1 MRYTLKDYQA
11 EAVRDVLRNLERARD
26 SYHRFGAL
34 SQFSLTA
41 TTGAGKTVMAAAV
54 IEALFF
60 GSDEFDMA
68 PDPGAVVLWFSDDPA
83 LNEQSRARIQAAAS
97 ELDFRLRVVPT
108 TFSEPS
114 FRPGNVYFLNTQK
127 LSRNSRLVK
136 GALEPTNGEILLP
149 GLEPRPDEVQS
160 SIYDTITNTVA
171 NEDLTLYLVLDEA
184 HRGMGTGASD
194 RSTIVQRLIN
204 GQGVVPPM
212 PVVFGISAT
221 VERFEAAMKDAKG
234 RDALPPVMVD
244 SALVQASGLLKDD
257 IALFI
262 PAEAGAFETVLLTEA
277 VVKVKISS
285 MTWEAYA
292 REQGDVEIVQPLLV
306 VQVGDRPSQETLT
319 RTLHTIYEA
328 WPMLGYD
335 AVANVFGEHTDLT
348 VGQHVVPYIEP
359 QRVQDATHV
368 RVLLAKS
375 AISTGWDCPRAEVLV
390 SFRPAKD
397 RTHIT
402 QLLGRMMRTPLARRI
417 PGNELLNSV
426 DCLLPLF
433 DGKTATGVAELLIK
447 GATSKDSDDGDDA
460 GGGLGRRVL
469 FDPISLY
476 PNPAID
482 KVVWERFATIPSVTI
497 PKKNVKPIR
506 RLTALATALSKD
518 RLVESAVEKAH
529 EQLHAVI
536 DGREVQYREKVDKA
550 RQDVLTMEGEEVR
563 GRLGGGLS
571 YRAFSVSADP
581 RAIEDYYRSATRVL
595 SPSLCASYVDHLIGP
610 DGDEDDLLEAHITV
624 ASLGRVPEIVQAVE
638 AEADALARR
647 WLTQSRIARKGLSDE
662 RQAEYD
668 VLEAMSSTPEPIY
681 LTAPRAAQ
689 GETKVRH
696 ADGSEEDLPTR
707 PMHLMAAEDGT
718 VPITLNEWEC
728 SVLDSE
734 AAQPGF
740 KGWYRNPGRAAKES
754 LAVAFKDEVGD
765 WKALRPDFI
774 FFGTSHDGQIVVDLV
789 DPHGHHLSD
798 ALPKLRGLAD
808 FAERFA
814 DDFRRVESVAE
825 TSGTLRVLDVTKTN
839 VRQAIRDAQS
849 AKALYES
856 ELASDY

>member
-26 SYHRFGAL
+26 SYRRYGAL

-54 IEALFF
+54 IESLFF
-60 GSDEFDMA
+60 GNDEFDFTG
-68 PDPGAVVLWFSDDPA
+68 DPGAVVLWFSDDPA

-97 ELDFRLRVVPT
+97 ELDHRLRVVST
-108 TFSEPS
+108 TFSEPT
-114 FRPGNVYFLNTQK
+114 FQPGNVYFLNTQK
-127 LSRNSRLVK
+127 LSKNSRLVK
-136 GALEPTNGEILLP
+136 GAPEVNGEDVIP

-160 SIYDTITNTVA
+160 SIYDTITNTIT
-171 NEDLTLYLVLDEA
+171 NKDLTLYLVLDEA
-184 HRGMGTGASD
+184 HRGMRTRA
-194 RSTIVQRLIN
+194 RERFTIVQRLIN
-204 GQGVVPPM
+204 GQGRVPAM

-221 VERFEAAMKDAKG
+221 VERFEATMKDVKG
-234 RDALPPVMVD
+234 RDALPSVQVD

-257 IALFI
+257 IVLSI
-262 PAEAGAFETVLLTEA
+262 PSEDGAFETVLLTKA
-277 VVKVKISS
+277 VEKIKASERA
-285 MTWEAYA
+285 WNDYA
-292 REQGDVEIVQPLLV
+292 REQGEAEAVCPLMV
-306 VQVGDRPSQETLT
+306 VQVGDKPSHEDLT
-319 RTLHTIYEA
+319 RTLDTIYEA
-328 WPMLGYD
+328 WPDLPYD
-335 AVANVFGEHTDLT
+335 AVANVFGEHADLT
-348 VGQHVVPYIEP
+348 VGQQVVPYIEP
-359 QRVQDATHV
+359 QRVQETTYV

-426 DCLLPLF
+426 DCMLPLF
-433 DGKTATGVAELLIK
+433 DRKTATAVAELLMK
-447 GATSKDSDDGDDA
+447 GATSKDADEGEDS

-469 FDPISLY
+469 FDPIPLY
-476 PNPAID
+476 ANPAIAQA
-482 KVVWERFATIPSVTI
+482 VWERFSTIPSVTI

-518 RLVESAVEKAH
+518 HLIDEAVEQAYKH
-529 EQLHAVI
+529 LHAVL
-536 DGREVQYREKVDKA
+536 DGRTVQYREKIAKA
-550 RQDVLTMEGEEVR
+550 REDVLTMEGEEVR
-563 GRLGGGLS
+563 GRIGGGLS

-581 RAIEDYYRSATRVL
+581 RAIEDYYRTSTRVL
-595 SPSLCASYVDHLIGP
+595 SPALCASYVDHLVGP
-610 DGDEDDLLEAHITV
+610 GGDEDELLEAHITV
-624 ASLGRVPEIVQAVE
+624 ASLGRVPEIAQAVE
-638 AEADALARR
+638 TEADALARD
-647 WLTQSRIARKGLSDE
+647 WLTRTRVARKGLTDE

-668 VLEAMSSTPEPIY
+668 RLESMSTAPEPIS
-681 LTAPRAAQ
+681 LTTPKNGQ
-689 GETKVRH
+689 VDTKVRH
-696 ADGSEEDLPTR
+696 PDGTEEDLPIR
-707 PMHLMAAEDGT
+707 EMHLLASAEGT
-718 VPITLNEWEC
+718 VPIALNEWERK
-728 SVLDSE
+728 VLDSE

-740 KGWYRNPGRAAKES
+740 QGWYRNPERAAKES
-754 LAVAFKDEVGD
+754 LAVAYKDEVGD

-774 FFGTSHDGQIVVDLV
+774 FFGTNNDGSVAVDLV

-814 DDFRRVESVAE
+814 TDFRRVESVAE
-825 TSGTLRVLDVTKTN
+825 TGGVLRVLDVTKPR
-839 VRQAIRDAQS
+839 VREAIRVAQS

-856 ELASDY
+856 EVASDY